1 VVVAGS
7 AGYGFLDSTSVVE
20 GGHQGRGSAA
30 VVYSPLPELSLGL
43 DLSGHVDRYPDLA
56 VGGEKVKLY
65 GEPRLAARFV
75 QAATPQ
81 LSWGAQLDA
90 RFVGAEAPSIE
101 PGATSPSL
109 VGLVSFELEPT
120 TWLAAQLGF
129 HLDRSAQAIPDPAVV
144 QSADKR
150 TLGASSWNAIR
161 WGVGA
166 SHRLARG
173 TELLGELSGDAL
185 IGAGK
190 PKFSRSP
197 ARLSLGARQP
207 LGHALTVLVNADV
220 SLNKRPLTML
230 GPDLIPIEPR
240 AAIAM
245 TLIWRPGAAKPV
257 ATPPPEATPE
267 PAPRIVKPEPV
278 APPEPVSVPMH
289 GTVVDEGGRPMPDV
303 EVKLSIDGQPE
314 TVTHTSAEGVF
325 DFPDA
330 IAGPAHLVVTTPGY
344 DEVTVEFGDQDE
356 RTREIV
362 LHESVPAGQLR
373 GRVLDLQGKPLGA
386 TIRVEPGGQQVR
398 AQADG
403 SFDLDLSPGRYTVT
417 FRNEGFSPQ
426 KRTITVK
433 NRGVVILNIAL
444 TR

>member
-1 VVVAGS
+1 
-7 AGYGFLDSTSVVE
+7 
-20 GGHQGRGSAA
+20 
-30 VVYSPLPELSLGL
+30 
-43 DLSGHVDRYPDLA
+43 
-56 VGGEKVKLY
+56 
-65 GEPRLAARFV
+65 
-75 QAATPQ
+75 
-81 LSWGAQLDA
+81 
-90 RFVGAEAPSIE
+90 
-101 PGATSPSL
+101 
-109 VGLVSFELEPT
+109 
-120 TWLAAQLGF
+120 
-129 HLDRSAQAIPDPAVV
+129 
-144 QSADKR
+144 
-150 TLGASSWNAIR
+150 
-161 WGVGA
+161 
-166 SHRLARG
+166 
-173 TELLGELSGDAL
+173 
-185 IGAGK
+185 
-190 PKFSRSP
+190 
-197 ARLSLGARQP
+197 
-207 LGHALTVLVNADV
+207 
-220 SLNKRPLTML
+220 ML